1 MSTLLYSHSKGDLEK
16 AVEIILQ
23 KATNFII
30 PQKQSEEQP
39 DDLISQIQAS
49 QFLRISIPTII
60 EWRKNKN
67 LPHYNFNGRFFYS
80 KKELLDYGRR
90 KNQNQI

>member
-16 AVEIILQ
+16 AVEIILS

-39 DDLISQIQAS
+39 EDLISQFEAS
-49 QFLRISIPTII
+49 KFLRISIPTII
-60 EWRKNKN
+60 DWRKYKD
-67 LPHYNFNGRFFYS
+67 LPHYNFNGRFYYS
-80 KKELLDYGRR
+80 KKELLEYG
-90 KNQNQI
+90 KKKKKL